1 MDLYKIKK
9 DILESIE
16 RDPFKLEREIQSV
29 VETNVET
36 LFGLEFVKTEFS
48 IGKFRLDSICFDN
61 DTNSFV
67 IIEYK
72 KGK

>member
-9 DILESIE
+9 NTLEPIE

-36 LFGLEFVKTEFS
+36 LSLIMEFS
-48 IGKFRLDSICFDN
+48 YFVLCVYSIL
-61 DTNSFV
+61 
-67 IIEYK
+67 
-72 KGK
+72 